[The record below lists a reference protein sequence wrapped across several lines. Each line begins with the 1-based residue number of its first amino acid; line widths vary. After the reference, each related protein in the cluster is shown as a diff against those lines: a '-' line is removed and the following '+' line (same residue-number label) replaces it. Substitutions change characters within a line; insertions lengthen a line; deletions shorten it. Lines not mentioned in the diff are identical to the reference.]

1 MQKQHF
7 YSNGKLLISGE
18 YLVLKGARALAI
30 PLTFGQDLQIETKQ
44 IKSNPLLYW
53 KSYENDLLW
62 FELTLS
68 LPSFELLETS
78 DRLIADKLIHIF
90 KTAFKQNAAFISE
103 GHSYFVKSQ
112 MNFDRNW
119 GLGSSSTLIN
129 NIANWAII
137 DPYFL
142 LKESFGGSG
151 YDIACASAENPIYFY
166 LNQEKV
172 EVETAGFNPIFSQ
185 NLYFVYLGKKQSSM
199 ESIKQ
204 FEMLDANLES
214 YISEISE
221 ISVQM
226 SRSKNLNDFQK
237 LMRRHEEII
246 SKVLNKKRIKKERF
260 SDFTGEVKSLG
271 GWGGDFVLVA
281 TDKNY
286 ESVKS
291 YFKAKGLEVVF
302 KYEEVA
308 LGYY

>member
-7 YSNGKLLISGE
+7 YSNGKLLISAE

-30 PLTFGQDLQIETKQ
+30 PLTFGQDLHIETKN

-53 KSYENDLLW
+53 KSYENDILW

-78 DRLIADKLIHIF
+78 DRLIADKLIHIL
-90 KTAFKQNAAFISE
+90 KIAFKQNPTFISE
-103 GHSYFVKSQ
+103 GQSYFVKSQ

-129 NIANWAII
+129 NIANWALI

-151 YDIACASAENPIYFY
+151 YDIACASAENPIYFN
-166 LNQEKV
+166 LDQGKV
-172 EVETAGFNPIFSQ
+172 GVETAGFNPVFYQ
-185 NLYFVYLGKKQSSM
+185 NLYFVYLGKKQSSA

-204 FEMLDANLES
+204 FEIVSTNSES
-214 YISEISE
+214 NISEISE
-221 ISVQM
+221 ISMKM
-226 SRSKNLNDFQK
+226 SKAKSLSDFQK

-246 SKVLNKKRIKKERF
+246 SKVLNKKQIKEERF

-281 TDKNY
+281 TEKNY

-308 LGYY
+308 LGY